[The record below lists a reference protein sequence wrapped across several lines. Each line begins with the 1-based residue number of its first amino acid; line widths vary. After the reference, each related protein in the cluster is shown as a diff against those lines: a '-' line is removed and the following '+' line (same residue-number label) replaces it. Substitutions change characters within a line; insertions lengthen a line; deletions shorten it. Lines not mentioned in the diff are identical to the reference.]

1 MLTRLKYLFN
11 AFENFSRLYVSHKPL
26 VSDYNGFVI
35 VDRYEEFRFK
45 YFFLPKKFRQHR
57 NFFKQHGRGFGEDA
71 FHAAWRHLFREF
83 RPINC
88 LEIGVY
94 RGQTISLWK
103 MIQLDLNIEGTVS
116 GLSPLNDS
124 GDAVSSYPNLDYYQ
138 DISSNFMHFNLD
150 LPVLIR
156 GYSNETNIKNSFAKN
171 FYDLVYIDGAHDFDT
186 VLNDYRFAL
195 EIVKEGGLV
204 CFDDSSLNFKNQGKF
219 QGHPGPSKVVTE
231 YALQELNYLFTC
243 GHLNFFEKAGVI

>member
-1 MLTRLKYLFN
+1 
-11 AFENFSRLYVSHKPL
+11 
-26 VSDYNGFVI
+26 
-35 VDRYEEFRFK
+35 
-45 YFFLPKKFRQHR
+45 
-57 NFFKQHGRGFGEDA
+57 
-71 FHAAWRHLFREF
+71 
-83 RPINC
+83 
-88 LEIGVY
+88 
-94 RGQTISLWK
+94 
-103 MIQLDLNIEGTVS
+103 
-116 GLSPLNDS
+116 
-124 GDAVSSYPNLDYYQ
+124 
-138 DISSNFMHFNLD
+138 MHFSLD

-204 CFDDSSLNFKNQGKF
+204 CFDDSSINFKNQGKF

-243 GHLNFFEKAGVI
+243 GHLNFFEKADVI